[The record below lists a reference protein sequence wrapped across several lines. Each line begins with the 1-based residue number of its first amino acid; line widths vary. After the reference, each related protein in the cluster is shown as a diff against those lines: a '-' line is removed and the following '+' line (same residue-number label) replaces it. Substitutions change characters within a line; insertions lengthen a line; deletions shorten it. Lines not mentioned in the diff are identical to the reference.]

1 MSGRS
6 RVSISMLWAL
16 LVRTADQV
24 IQRIV
29 QMNMLACTISCGW
42 RRVNSGYILIGRVN
56 IAIRLADQTTSSIT
70 QTQPVA
76 VRGYISRIK
85 QQLICIT
92 TPHINQ
98 IKVRSTP
105 IQEQLTAARMAIVI
119 FGASLMNGLV
129 RR

>member
-16 LVRTADQV
+16 LVRTAGRV

-29 QMNMLACTISCGW
+29 QTSMPVCIISYGW
-42 RRVNSGYILIGRVN
+42 RRANSGYILIVRAN

-85 QQLICIT
+85 QQLIYIT
-92 TPHINQ
+92 TPHISQ

-105 IQEQLTAARMAIVI
+105 IQGRPTVEHMVIVI

>member
-1 MSGRS
+1 
-6 RVSISMLWAL
+6 MLWAL
-16 LVRTADQV
+16 LVQIAARV
-24 IQRIV
+24 IQQTV
-29 QMNMLACTISCGW
+29 QMNMLACTTSCGW
-42 RRVNSGYILIGRVN
+42 QRVNSVCIPIDRVS
-56 IAIRLADQTTSSIT
+56 IAIRLVGQIISSIA
-70 QTQPVA
+70 QTQPA
-76 VRGYISRIK
+76 AAHGYISRIK